1 MLAVRSACSSRRN
14 SLRLLRFSHAVFA
27 ALLVMVLTL
36 VAPTHLMPAAHAAP
50 DACGP
55 QAAALEVTG
64 QAIDEHNARN
74 PIEAPPAIAGPYNQE
89 AAALNAKKDAEI
101 AALLSCVAAQKA
113 LNPANIATKAL
124 NDNLRRRIGDA
135 SARIPAGW
143 QAPSPLPSHPWNRN
157 VTVPRDSPVRP
168 LYDVFRAETPPT
180 LPAGAKLQGQA
191 RPNVGDPIPG
201 APGRTIG
208 RDKFGEPNVAADH
221 IVPLAEILQLP
232 RFAELSPDS
241 MWAVVNAP
249 RNLQWL
255 DRTINLMKGSRS
267 ANDMKGLDE
276 QWIAGQT
283 QLQDR
288 LRQMLT
294 DLIAQLAD
302 SQPTS

>member
-1 MLAVRSACSSRRN
+1 MVAVGPAGSPYRN
-14 SLRLLRFSHAVFA
+14 LRFLHPVLA

-36 VAPTHLMPAAHAAP
+36 VAPTHLLPAAHAVP
-50 DACGP
+50 EACGS
-55 QAAALEVTG
+55 QAAALEATG

-89 AAALNAKKDAEI
+89 AAALNSKKDAEA

-113 LNPANIATKAL
+113 LNPDNIATRPL
-124 NDNLRRRIGDA
+124 GESLRRRIGDA
-135 SARIPAGW
+135 RGKIPAGW
-143 QAPSPLPSHPWNRN
+143 QAPYPLPSHPWNRN
-157 VTVPRDSPVRP
+157 VSVPRDSPVRP
-168 LYDVFRAETPPT
+168 LYDVVRNETPPK
-180 LPAGAKLQGQA
+180 LPAEARLQGQA

-208 RDKFGEPNVAADH
+208 RDTTGKPNVAADH

-241 MWAVVNAP
+241 MWAVINAP

-267 ANDMKGLDE
+267 ATDMKGLDE
-276 QWIAGQT
+276 AWIASQT

-288 LRQMLT
+288 LRQTLI

-302 SQPTS
+302 SQPH